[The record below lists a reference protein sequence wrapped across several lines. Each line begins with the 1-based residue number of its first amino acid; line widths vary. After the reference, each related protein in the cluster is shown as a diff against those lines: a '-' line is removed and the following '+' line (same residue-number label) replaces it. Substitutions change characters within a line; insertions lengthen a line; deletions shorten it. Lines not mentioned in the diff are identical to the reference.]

1 MRLADARLAA
11 SIMIPCSM
19 IESFTGRAWLWMM
32 KTNTSRISSNM
43 TKTTARM
50 IIVLGFIVKPAVLAG
65 EFLDAPGRTD
75 GT

>member
-1 MRLADARLAA
+1 
-11 SIMIPCSM
+11 
-19 IESFTGRAWLWMM
+19 
-32 KTNTSRISSNM
+32 M

-50 IIVLGFIVKPAVLAG
+50 IIVLGFIVKPVALAG